1 MGKYIKHLFFRLE
14 ELYENSEK
22 IPADV
27 AEINEVEDKLDL
39 YEKEINNV
47 NYALLNRT
55 LNQEYIE
62 KTDRK
67 STRLNSSHA
76 NISYAVFCLK
86 KKNNSRHSLD
96 AVQVFPRYLRS

>member
-1 MGKYIKHLFFRLE
+1 M
-14 ELYENSEK
+14 
-22 IPADV
+22 

-62 KTDRK
+62 KQEEIYWFAMNMKPSVTISEELGIPLKNYR
-67 STRLNSSHA
+67 
-76 NISYAVFCLK
+76 NITS
-86 KKNNSRHSLD
+86 
-96 AVQVFPRYLRS
+96 